1 MAETQTRPEKSQQDF
16 DDKFNSMTSP
26 ENWNKSAKDP
36 QQKRGGKGIN
46 LAKSAGNAIKKGRKV
61 KQQVGKAK
69 QAVQHGKQVAKQAVK
84 KGAKKLAVKAL
95 AAVPVVGTAA
105 AAAVTVIGTHWK
117 KILYIGIG
125 LVLLVALLSSDSG
138 GNDNGGQNTLQQE
151 GRLQLQQANAPVS
164 SISCFPAQLLLDQ
177 TTTCTIQVTY
187 AGSADDVKIVDY
199 ILQGSSFVSS
209 PNGTHNPGESITW
222 DAKDLGLQLNPI
234 NITVSFVIKSTQM
247 DWIVYNTY
255 FITPINPSAS
265 GTTSNVPPTQD
276 TCNGTYT
283 LMDSLGKVKNPFG
296 NFGDPQCNFSK
307 QLVGD
312 QLNKLDS
319 TPTDALKWDK
329 LIKCESG
336 YNPNAYNP
344 NSTSGKGAFGLFQMN
359 PNGTGSDNGSVNWP
373 QQVTNAVT
381 HLQGDGGNFQ
391 GYWGCARTQ
400 GL

>member
-151 GRLQLQQANAPVS
+151 GRLQLQQANGPVS

-177 TTTCTIQVTY
+177 TTTCT
-187 AGSADDVKIVDY
+187 
-199 ILQGSSFVSS
+199 
-209 PNGTHNPGESITW
+209 
-222 DAKDLGLQLNPI
+222 
-234 NITVSFVIKSTQM
+234 
-247 DWIVYNTY
+247 
-255 FITPINPSAS
+255 
-265 GTTSNVPPTQD
+265 
-276 TCNGTYT
+276 
-283 LMDSLGKVKNPFG
+283 
-296 NFGDPQCNFSK
+296 
-307 QLVGD
+307 
-312 QLNKLDS
+312 
-319 TPTDALKWDK
+319 
-329 LIKCESG
+329 
-336 YNPNAYNP
+336 
-344 NSTSGKGAFGLFQMN
+344 
-359 PNGTGSDNGSVNWP
+359 
-373 QQVTNAVT
+373 
-381 HLQGDGGNFQ
+381 
-391 GYWGCARTQ
+391 
-400 GL
+400 